1 MDVALTLFRLSC
13 RITNLYFPVLRFLA
27 SPDTHPEE
35 GHLFIAVSTIIA
47 VLALGTW
54 WFFLSEAAVARRRE
68 EKQRVLER
76 PDHDHARAL
85 EIAKMQ
91 SELQRWTGTGV

>member
-1 MDVALTLFRLSC
+1 MTLFRLSC
-13 RITNLYFPVLRFLA
+13 RITILYFPVLRFLA

-35 GHLFIAVSTIIA
+35 GHFFIAVSTIIA

-68 EKQRVLER
+68 EKQRELER

-85 EIAKMQ
+85 EIAKVQ
-91 SELQRWTGTGV
+91 SEWQRLKGWTGTGA